1 MFRKNVHWIR
11 FTGLAWRIERIPGRQ
26 RVLTKNITQR
36 EPKNPNRISQIQQRI
51 EVPVCMQFVI
61 QFNKKYAT
69 PATTAS
75 RNAHDLSN
83 HIAKKML
90 ACCLAVMEA

>member
-1 MFRKNVHWIR
+1 
-11 FTGLAWRIERIPGRQ
+11 
-26 RVLTKNITQR
+26 
-36 EPKNPNRISQIQQRI
+36 
-51 EVPVCMQFVI
+51 MQFVI